1 MGKQRN
7 SEEDAPEAVEEERP
21 ASSAP
26 RSTRKSATSDS
37 DGPDA
42 DEVRKPAKA
51 TQAAERRFSAAI
63 LRSHARQLFGVNPE
77 TLDGAL
83 HGADA
88 SEFTVKEAQ
97 AKIKAFLNRE
107 VE

>member
-7 SEEDAPEAVEEERP
+7 SEAETPETIEEELPEHLR
-21 ASSAP
+21 P
-26 RSTRKSATSDS
+26 RSARKPAPSDS
-37 DGPDA
+37 DAPDS
-42 DEVRKPAKA
+42 DEARKPAK
-51 TQAAERRFSAAI
+51 AAERRFSAAS

-77 TLDGAL
+77 TLEGAL
-83 HGADA
+83 YGADA

-107 VE
+107 VK